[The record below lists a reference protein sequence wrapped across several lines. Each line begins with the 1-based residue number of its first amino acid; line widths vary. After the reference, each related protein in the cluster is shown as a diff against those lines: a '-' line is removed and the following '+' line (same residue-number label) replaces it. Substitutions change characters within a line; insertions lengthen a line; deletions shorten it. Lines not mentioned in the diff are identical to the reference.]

1 MESSLTQISG
11 TSYSSYYCL
20 SIHVIVIII
29 IIIVFGVPIFLYFGK
44 LRFCILEWKSD
55 FKILKYSILDI
66 T

>member
-11 TSYSSYYCL
+11 TSYSSHYGL
-20 SIHVIVIII
+20 SIHAIVF
-29 IIIVFGVPIFLYFGK
+29 IIVSGVPIFLYFGK